1 MYVVYHIL
9 YVCVCVCVCTRV
21 RECLSVFM
29 FVRTICSYC
38 ESYNV
43 NSTIC
48 YIMKYKMYFEV
59 ILISIDEVN
68 FNMTVNNLN
77 LARTLH
83 DISL

>member
-1 MYVVYHIL
+1 M
-9 YVCVCVCVCTRV
+9 CVCVCAC
-21 RECLSVFM
+21 ECLSVFM

-43 NSTIC
+43 NSTIF

-77 LARTLH
+77 LTHTLH
-83 DISL
+83 DINL